1 VSALLEARKVS
12 KAFGGGLFDK
22 RVTVALDDFS
32 FAIESAPPRVTAVVG
47 ESGSGKTTLARL
59 LLGLISP
66 TSGQV
71 LYKGQNLQALPRED
85 RRTFLRDVQMIFQD
99 PYEVYNP
106 FYRVDHV
113 LETPIAEFKLA
124 SSPAARRAL
133 INESL
138 RAVGLRPDETLG
150 RYPHQ
155 LSGGQRQRIMVA
167 RAVLMRPRL
176 IIADEPVS
184 MVDAS
189 LRATILDSLR
199 QLNQEYGMSIV
210 YITHDLTTA
219 FQISHNIIVL
229 YRGLVAEAGDVDLVV
244 RQPRHP
250 YTQLLIKSVPQP
262 DPEHAWGSVEIQ
274 ADAAELG
281 NGASQVE
288 VSAVG
293 LLPTGVA
300 AGAAARAHGGHLLKG
315 CPFGDRCAYVMPMC
329 HQSPPPLF
337 RIDTDRAATC
347 FLYRDRPAL
356 PSERLNDVMSS
367 AGEAPRRA

>member
-1 VSALLEARKVS
+1 MTALVEARMVS

-32 FAIESAPPRVTAVVG
+32 FAIESSPPRVTAVVG

-59 LLGLISP
+59 LLGLIAP
-66 TSGQV
+66 TTGEV
-71 LYKGQNLQALPRED
+71 LYDGQDLQTLRGPN
-85 RRTFLRDVQMIFQD
+85 RRAFLRDVQMIFQD

-113 LETPIAEFKLA
+113 LETPISEFKLA
-124 SSPAARRAL
+124 NSPQARRAL

-138 RAVGLRPDETLG
+138 RAVGLRPEETLG
-150 RYPHQ
+150 RFPHQ

-189 LRATILDSLR
+189 LRATILDSLG
-199 QLNQEYGMSIV
+199 QLNRDYGMSIV

-219 FQISHNIIVL
+219 FQISHDIIVL
-229 YRGLVAEAGDVDLVV
+229 YRGSVAEAGDVGRVV

-250 YTQLLIKSVPQP
+250 YTQLLIQSVPQP
-262 DPEHAWGSVEIQ
+262 DPTHAWGSVELKP
-274 ADAAELG
+274 ESV
-281 NGASQVE
+281 NGEAQVVE
-288 VSAVG
+288 VEVAGG
-293 LLPTGVA
+293 LLPTSVA
-300 AGAAARAHGGHLLKG
+300 ASAVVKARGGHLITG
-315 CPFGDRCAYVMPMC
+315 CTFTDRCPYVMPMC
-329 HQSPPPLF
+329 HESPPPLF
-337 RIDTDRAATC
+337 RIDTNRAATC
-347 FLYRDRPAL
+347 FLYRDQPEL
-356 PSERLNDVMSS
+356 PLDRLNEVMV
-367 AGEAPRRA
+367 